1 MIIKLFDKKEFYVT
15 SEQADAVKRA
25 VESGVDH
32 IELGNEWIRCSAIA
46 TILEGG
52 EPKPNNFI
60 GLVERAEISDE
71 DRAKARKRI
80 AQIRKELLRKNNID
94 LKKT

>member
-15 SEQADAVKRA
+15 KDDADAVKRA
-25 VESGVDH
+25 IDGGADH

-52 EPKPNNFI
+52 EPKPSDFI

-80 AQIRKELLRKNNID
+80 AQIRKELFRKS
-94 LKKT
+94 KS

>member
-15 SEQADAVKRA
+15 KQEAEQVKQA
-25 VESGVDH
+25 IDSGADH
-32 IELGNEWIRCSAIA
+32 IELGNDWIRCSAIA

-52 EPKPNNFI
+52 ESKPTDSI
-60 GLVERAEISDE
+60 KLMEHAEVSDE

-80 AQIRKELLRKNNID
+80 AKIRKELFKKN
-94 LKKT
+94 KS